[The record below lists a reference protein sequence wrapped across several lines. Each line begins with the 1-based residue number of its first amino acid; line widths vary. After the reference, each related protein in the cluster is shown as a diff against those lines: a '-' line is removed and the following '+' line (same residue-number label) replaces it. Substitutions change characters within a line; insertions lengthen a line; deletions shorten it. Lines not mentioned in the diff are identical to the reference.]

1 MNGLSYFMNWNH
13 AVRHTMSKEYRIGDI
28 EKLFKAQVVRNT
40 ILAAEKNGDIP
51 LAIRKPDHHIKS
63 RFWSTEQLPFIGKKF
78 GFLSTPKKQH
88 LIVVH
93 VAKGANLKSSLT
105 FNLARML
112 AINGIKTLV
121 VGLDSQASVTNAL
134 IRDEPQSIAEI
145 KPRKGLYHLFY
156 ENTKEIIIP
165 TDLPTLSLIPESI
178 ELYRLDRQ
186 LRFESF
192 KEHLFAKHLIPILS
206 DYKVIIFDTAPSWS
220 ALIEN
225 ALTIATSIICPLSC
239 DIETY
244 IAIQTNR
251 EVIFDYLSKL
261 NKDIPLWHVPVLL
274 EKTNLSQQ
282 IYGSYLTSYQDQVLP
297 FPIRKSVNA
306 QEARLKKLSIIEH
319 DPSSLLANDYYD
331 LVMDMWGKL
340 NG

>member
-1 MNGLSYFMNWNH
+1 M
-13 AVRHTMSKEYRIGDI
+13 TKEYRISDI
-28 EKLFKAQVVRNT
+28 ERLFKAQVVRNT
-40 ILAAEKNGDIP
+40 ILTAEKNGEIP

-63 RFWSTEQLPFIGKKF
+63 RFWSTEQLPAIGKKF
-78 GFLSTPKKQH
+78 GFLSPHTKQH
-88 LIVVH
+88 VIVVH

-134 IRDEPQSIAEI
+134 MRDEPQSINDI
-145 KPRKGLYHLFY
+145 KPRKGLFHLFY
-156 ENTKEIIIP
+156 EKNEDIIIP

-192 KEHLFAKHLIPILS
+192 KEHLFAKHLVPLLA
-206 DYKVIIFDTAPSWS
+206 DYDVVIFDTAPSWS

-225 ALTIATSIICPLSC
+225 ALTVATSIICPLSC
-239 DIETY
+239 DVETY

-251 EVIFDYLSKL
+251 DVIFDYLSKL
-261 NKDIPLWHVPVLL
+261 NREVPLWHVPVLL

-282 IYGSYLTSYQDQVLP
+282 IYGSYLTQYKDQLLP

-306 QEARLKKLSIIEH
+306 QEARLKKLSIVEH
-319 DPSSLLANDYYD
+319 DPTSALASDYYD
-331 LVMDMWGKL
+331 LVTDLWSKL